1 MTTMQ
6 EAMDAYEA
14 SVNEFTDKCA
24 AVNKATEAAT
34 AAWGVVQQR
43 RAFVED
49 FKLLEAGEISPRKF
63 KRRHGSLSLV
73 VSQ

>member
-14 SVNEFTDKCA
+14 SVDEFTAKCA
-24 AVNKATEAAT
+24 AVT
-34 AAWGVVQQR
+34 AACNAQAAAWEVVQQR

-49 FKLLEAGEISPRKF
+49 FKLLEAGDISPRKF
-63 KRRHGSLSLV
+63 KSRHGSLSLV